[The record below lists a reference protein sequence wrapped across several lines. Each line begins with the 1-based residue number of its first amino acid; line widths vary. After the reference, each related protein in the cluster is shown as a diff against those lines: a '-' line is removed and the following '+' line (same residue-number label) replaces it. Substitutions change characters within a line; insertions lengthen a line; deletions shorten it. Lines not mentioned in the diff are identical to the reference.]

1 MVACRSSRSH
11 HRPPGSGA
19 GSPPGA
25 DGSWARASSRCT
37 PHTPSPNGPFPTRA
51 APSAAERAT
60 SRLPSATGACSAA
73 RSAPARSRGGH
84 PLGRA
89 TQSSSAV
96 TAPPAVRRRTTRS
109 AGWESTARSAARRH
123 PRSPPRCSRTPT
135 GRWSSATGTST
146 RITRS
151 AATRAASSPAS
162 SGIGGVA
169 HPHAVGIAAQPG
181 QPAAHGRLPPVVVP
195 HRRPRQLAQGRAHHV
210 RDRHRPERDLDHRAR
225 MGA

>member
-1 MVACRSSRSH
+1 VVACRSSRSH

-96 TAPPAVRRRTTRS
+96 TAPPRRTPEDDEVGRLGEHGEVGGPPPPPQPSQVLAHPDGQVVQRHRHIDTDHP
-109 AGWESTARSAARRH
+109 ERRH
-123 PRSPPRCSRTPT
+123 QGSQQP
-135 GRWSSATGTST
+135 GVV
-146 RITRS
+146 
-151 AATRAASSPAS
+151 
-162 SGIGGVA
+162 GIGGVA

-210 RDRHRPERDLDHRAR
+210 RDRHRPERDLDHPAR